1 MASVHPFPRIGFKSF
16 FPLAC
21 ILGILCSC
29 QPEKPKENIPYSVEA
44 ARPTEMNVPIL
55 QEWVGHLTG
64 TVNASILPQIS
75 GYLKSQDYQNGAMV
89 KKGDILFHIDDQS
102 FRDQV
107 RQAEARLSEAKAQL
121 QQQEYDKNIYAPLA
135 AKDIVSKQK
144 YEDTALAVEAAKAS
158 LLASQ
163 AALSLAQQNLAYTVI
178 TSPIDG
184 VAGIAT
190 VQQGDLVSP
199 EGKSM
204 TEVSSINPIRLNF
217 SVSQEQWLKQ
227 TGNQGTQK
235 AGQPG
240 ITNGSELEVI
250 LSEGKTYP
258 HQARVVAIDSA
269 FNPTTGTIR
278 IQANLPN
285 EDSLLRPGMFV
296 RVRARIGE
304 EQHALTVPVQAI
316 ISMQGRFFIVTV
328 DDRNKPHMIPIKV
341 GGKIGNRQ
349 VVIPI
354 VPNSVTT
361 DSQVVVEGVQQ
372 AMIAAAEGT
381 TTLMVKPYDPE
392 NKTL

>member
-1 MASVHPFPRIGFKSF
+1 
-16 FPLAC
+16 
-21 ILGILCSC
+21 
-29 QPEKPKENIPYSVEA
+29 
-44 ARPTEMNVPIL
+44 
-55 QEWVGHLTG
+55 
-64 TVNASILPQIS
+64 
-75 GYLKSQDYQNGAMV
+75 
-89 KKGDILFHIDDQS
+89 
-102 FRDQV
+102 
-107 RQAEARLSEAKAQL
+107 
-121 QQQEYDKNIYAPLA
+121 
-135 AKDIVSKQK
+135 
-144 YEDTALAVEAAKAS
+144 
-158 LLASQ
+158 
-163 AALSLAQQNLAYTVI
+163 
-178 TSPIDG
+178 
-184 VAGIAT
+184 
-190 VQQGDLVSP
+190 
-199 EGKSM
+199 M

-296 RVRARIGE
+296 RVRARTGE